1 MLFAYGKYK
10 SDQPLCDRAFSL
22 WEQLKPENNTIIRD
36 WASAGITC
44 ENAADTQALIQLHRN
59 YCQRRDCLRCQF
71 GYEYI
76 HRTPKFL
83 CESEKENG

>member
-10 SDQPLCDRAFSL
+10 SDQSLCDRAFSL

-36 WASAGITC
+36 WTLAGVPC
-44 ENAADTQALIQLHRN
+44 DNAADTQALIQLHRN
-59 YCQRRDCLRCQF
+59 YCQRRDCLRCKF

-76 HRTPKFL
+76 RRTPAFL
-83 CESEKENG
+83 REDKKENS